1 MYGECVEQLTRG
13 EDPILSQ
20 IIYTLDTPLCST
32 LLQYTYYTGV
42 YDKTISFHS
51 TLNFCNTV
59 YYLEQYILSQYELLW
74 TTLFHLI
81 SEYMHIVCQTEIYDK
96 IMQYS
101 KHFNASHCITIQC
114 CAVLCSTV
122 TWNKVQ
128 FITVQYNTVWFIRV
142 QFNIIQCSVVSQHWP
157 PSMCRIL
164 T

>member
-20 IIYTLDTPLCST
+20 IIYTLDTPLYST

-42 YDKTISFHS
+42 YDKTISFDS
-51 TLNFCNTV
+51 TLTSCNTV
-59 YYLEQYILSQYELLW
+59 YYLVQSILSLYELLW

-81 SEYMHIVCQTEIYDK
+81 SEYMHIVWQTEIYDK
-96 IMQYS
+96 IMQQS
-101 KHFNASHCITIQC
+101 KHFNASHCSTIKC
-114 CAVLCSTV
+114 CLVLCSTV
-122 TWNKVQ
+122 MWNKVQ
-128 FITVQYNTVWFIRV
+128 FITVQCDTVRFIRV
-142 QFNIIQCSVVSQHWP
+142 QFNTIQCSVVSLHWP